1 MYTIEEFIKDCMEL
15 ENEEV
20 VSYAVDETHI
30 LVGIGYED
38 CINIELN
45 LGYITDEGNICE
57 ELLENCCIEHSDKHE
72 IPISIEYLISCI

>member
-1 MYTIEEFIKDCMEL
+1 MKL
-15 ENEEV
+15 KNEEV

-45 LGYITDEGNICE
+45 LGHITDEGNICE
-57 ELLENCCIEHSDKHE
+57 ELLENCCVDHSDKHE
-72 IPISIEYLISCI
+72 IPISIGYLISCI

>member
-1 MYTIEEFIKDCMEL
+1 MYIPEEFVNDCMSL
-15 ENEEV
+15 ANMEV
-20 VSYAVDETHI
+20 VSYAIDETHI

-57 ELLENCCIEHSDKHE
+57 ELLENCCVHHDDKHE
-72 IPISIEYLISCI
+72 IPNAIEYLISCI

>member
-15 ENEEV
+15 KNDEV
-20 VSYAVDETHI
+20 ISYAVDDTHI

-57 ELLENCCIEHSDKHE
+57 ELLENCCVDHSDKHE
-72 IPISIEYLISCI
+72 ILNCIGYLTSCI